1 MIEGVSYGVLAGLM
15 VCGLML
21 LLVFGTLIHVWY
33 ALACGFA
40 LTAFAGMNALG
51 PNDSLAHWPAAALVL
66 WAACRLQFARQ
77 LLRLRHFTPRLDKA
91 TLVLL
96 AALAL
101 TVLYAALDTR
111 LAWTLRAVQALVVA
125 STVLLA
131 AGAWQARRAL
141 PWTVALFF
149 AGAVL
154 LLAGISAPHLPTWG
168 EQPWTPGHTLSV
180 NLARTAVIAELAL
193 LALAVA
199 ARIRQV
205 LRAEKA
211 LEQRTQALMGAMGTD
226 ALTGATSRA
235 GFENRG
241 AEWLR
246 EGRSFSL
253 MMIGLNGFHRV
264 TERHGRAGADAVLAA
279 IAQRLRQQVRAD
291 DLVARMGD
299 DTFAILLAGTPTR
312 QKLAEMAIRIE
323 TAGAAPVAYEGR
335 LLAGGELNIGIAR
348 HPADGDTLARL
359 LESAERALRHCK
371 RQRMGPSYAFA
382 GEQAGGGTQA

>member
-1 MIEGVSYGVLAGLM
+1 MIDGVSYGLLVGLM
-15 VCGLML
+15 ACGLVL
-21 LLVFGTLIHVWY
+21 LVVFGTLIHGWY
-33 ALACGFA
+33 VLACGFA
-40 LTAFAGMNALG
+40 LTAFAGLNSLG
-51 PNDSLAHWPAAALVL
+51 PNDSLSHWPATALVL
-66 WAACRLQFARQ
+66 WAVCRLQFARQ
-77 LLRLRHFTPRLDKA
+77 LLRMKHFAPRLDRA
-91 TLVLL
+91 ALVLL
-96 AALAL
+96 VALGLAA
-101 TVLYAALDTR
+101 VYAALDTR
-111 LAWTLRAVQALVVA
+111 LTWTLRAVQALVVA

-131 AGAWQARRAL
+131 VGALLARRAL
-141 PWTVALFF
+141 PWTAALFC

-154 LLAGISAPHLPTWG
+154 LLGGISATHLPTWSAEAPG
-168 EQPWTPGHTLSV
+168 EGHV
-180 NLARTAVIAELAL
+180 NLAQAAVIAELAM

-235 GFENRG
+235 GLESRG

-246 EGRSFSL
+246 EGRPFSL
-253 MMIGLNGFHRV
+253 MMVDLNGFNRV
-264 TERHGRAGADAVLAA
+264 NERHGRAGGDAVLSA

-291 DLVARMGD
+291 DMVARLGD
-299 DTFAILLAGTPTR
+299 DEFAILLAGNPAR

-323 TAGAAPVAYEGR
+323 TAGATPVAYEGR
-335 LLAGGELNIGIAR
+335 LLAGGELSMGIAC

-359 LESAERALRHCK
+359 IESAERALRHCK

-382 GEQAGGGTQA
+382 GEQTGHGSHG

>member
-1 MIEGVSYGVLAGLM
+1 MTDGASHGLLAGLM
-15 VCGLML
+15 VCGLVL
-21 LLVFGTLIHVWY
+21 LLVFGTFIHVWY
-33 ALACGFA
+33 VLACGFA
-40 LTAFAGMNALG
+40 LAAFAGWN
-51 PNDSLAHWPAAALVL
+51 SLAPHDAFAHWPAAALVL

-77 LLRLRHFTPRLDKA
+77 LLRMRHFAPRLDKA
-91 TLVLL
+91 ALVLL
-96 AALAL
+96 AALGL
-101 TVLYAALDTR
+101 TLLFAALDNR
-111 LAWTLRAVQALVVA
+111 LGWTLRAVQGLVVA

-131 AGAWQARRAL
+131 VGALLAWRAL
-141 PWTVALFF
+141 PWTVALFC

-154 LLAGISAPHLPTWG
+154 LLAGISATPLPAWA
-168 EQPWTPGHTLSV
+168 EQPWTALRMNT
-180 NLARTAVIAELAL
+180 AQAAVIAELAL
-193 LALAVA
+193 LALALA

-235 GFENRG
+235 GLESRG

-246 EGRSFSL
+246 EGRPFSL
-253 MMIGLNGFHRV
+253 MMVDLNGFKRV
-264 TERHGRAGADAVLAA
+264 NERHGRAGGDAVLAA

-291 DLVARMGD
+291 DMVARLGD
-299 DTFAILLAGTPTR
+299 DEFAILLAGNPAR

-323 TAGAAPVAYEGR
+323 TAGATPVAFEGR
-335 LLAGGELNIGIAR
+335 LLAGGELSMGIAC

-359 LESAERALRHCK
+359 LESADRALRHCK

-382 GEQAGGGTQA
+382 GENSGSAAQG

>member
-1 MIEGVSYGVLAGLM
+1 MIGIASHGLLAGLM
-15 VCGLML
+15 VCGLVL

-33 ALACGFA
+33 VLACGFA
-40 LTAFAGMNALG
+40 LAAFAGLNNLAPG
-51 PNDSLAHWPAAALVL
+51 DPLAHWAAAALML
-66 WAACRLQFARQ
+66 WAACRLQFARL
-77 LLRLRHFTPRLDKA
+77 LLRVRHFAPRLDKVLLGL
-91 TLVLL
+91 LVALAL
-96 AALAL
+96 AAL
-101 TVLYAALDTR
+101 YAAVEPR
-111 LAWTLRAVQALVVA
+111 LAWTLRVLQALVVA

-131 AGAWQARRAL
+131 VGALLARRAL
-141 PWTVALFF
+141 PWTSVLFC
-149 AGAVL
+149 AGGVL
-154 LLAGISAPHLPTWG
+154 LLAGISLTHLPAWG
-168 EQPWTPGHTLSV
+168 ELPASPGTLTF
-180 NLARTAVIAELAL
+180 NLAQAGVIAELL
-193 LALAVA
+193 VLALAVA

-235 GFENRG
+235 GLESRG

-246 EGRSFSL
+246 EGRPFSL
-253 MMIGLNGFHRV
+253 MMVDLNGFHRV
-264 TERHGRAGADAVLAA
+264 NERHGRAGGDAVLAA

-291 DLVARMGD
+291 DMVARLGD
-299 DTFAILLAGTPTR
+299 DEFAILLAGNPAR

-323 TAGAAPVAYEGR
+323 TAGATPVAFEGR
-335 LLAGGELNIGIAR
+335 LLAGGEISMGIAC

-382 GEQAGGGTQA
+382 GEQSGATANG